1 MARSDV
7 KFEDLKTLAN
17 IERPGKEGYRSE
29 FVKVILS
36 ELPAN
41 GEFKARRMASVRL
54 WFTAEDN
61 SVRPTQKG
69 IVLRQGEIEEV
80 IRALQEALK
89 LSQLATDEILNGP
102 AADSNDKDIPF

>member
-1 MARSDV
+1 MSRADV
-7 KFEDLKTLAN
+7 KFVDLRTLAN
-17 IERPGKEGYRSE
+17 IERPANEGYKPE

-41 GEFKARRMASVRL
+41 GEYKARRMASVRL

-69 IVLRQGEIEEV
+69 IVLRQGEIEPV
-80 IRALQEALK
+80 VQALQQALELSK
-89 LSQLATDEILNGP
+89 LSTDEILNGESK
-102 AADSNDKDIPF
+102 ADDKDIPF